1 MTSRK
6 TGEFER
12 IERLFAPL
20 AAGFPGALGLTDDA
34 ALIRP
39 TDGHELVVTTDTIV
53 AGVHYVGDESPDL
66 VARKLLRMNLSD
78 LASMGARPVA
88 YTLNVALPPD
98 LEDDWLEA
106 FTQGLAVDHAE
117 FGIALAG
124 GDSVSTPGPVTLT
137 VTAFGEVPA
146 GTALRRSGAKAGDIV
161 FISGTVGDGAL
172 GLKVQRGQL
181 PALPQAQRDALTA
194 RYRLPQPRL
203 ACGMRLRGIAH
214 AAIDVSDGLVADLG
228 HIADTSGVAARIDA
242 ASVPLSAAAS
252 AALALDPALR
262 DTVLSGGDDYEL
274 LFTVP
279 PASVGGV
286 AALSQALA
294 LPLTAIGAIE
304 PGRGVRVLDADGAEI
319 ALAAKGFT
327 HR

>member
-12 IERLFAPL
+12 IDRLFAPL

-39 TDGHELVVTTDTIV
+39 AENCELVVTTDTVV

-66 VARKLLRMNLSD
+66 VAQKLLRVNLSD

-88 YTLNVALPPD
+88 YTLNIALPSS
-98 LEDDWLEA
+98 LQDDWLEA
-106 FTQGLAVDHAE
+106 FTGGLAADQKE
-117 FGIALAG
+117 FGIFLAG

-146 GTALRRSGAKAGDIV
+146 GTALRRSGARPGDLV
-161 FISGTVGDGAL
+161 FVSGTVGDGAL
-172 GLKVQRGQL
+172 GLRVRRGTL
-181 PALPQAQRDALTA
+181 PALSQAHQDALVE
-194 RYRLPQPRL
+194 RYRRPQPRL
-203 ACGMRLRGIAH
+203 LCGLRLRGIAH
-214 AAIDVSDGLVADLG
+214 AAIDVSDGLAADLG
-228 HIADTSGVAARIDA
+228 HIADTSGVAALIET
-242 ASVPLSAAAS
+242 ASVPLSAAAT
-252 AALALDPALR
+252 AALALDPDLR
-262 DTVLSGGDDYEL
+262 DVILGGGDDYEL

-279 PASVGGV
+279 PESADSV
-286 AALSQALA
+286 AALARELG
-294 LPLTAIGAIE
+294 LPLTAIGRIE
-304 PGRGVRVLDADGAEI
+304 PGRGVRMIDADGAEI
-319 ALAAKGFT
+319 TLAAAGYA

>member
-39 TDGHELVVTTDTIV
+39 ADGHELVVTTDTVV

-88 YTLNVALPPD
+88 YTLNIALPPD

-106 FTQGLAVDHAE
+106 FTQGLAADQAE

-146 GTALRRSGAKAGDIV
+146 GTALRRSGARPGDVV
-161 FISGTVGDGAL
+161 FVSGTVGDGAL

-203 ACGMRLRGIAH
+203 ACGLRLRGIAH
-214 AAIDVSDGLVADLG
+214 AAIDVSDGLAADLG

-252 AALALDPALR
+252 AALALDPGLR
-262 DTVLSGGDDYEL
+262 DAVLGGGDDYEL

-279 PASVGGV
+279 PTSVDRV

-319 ALAAKGFT
+319 ALAIRGFT

>member
-12 IERLFAPL
+12 IERLFKPL
-20 AAGFPGALGLTDDA
+20 AAGYPGALGLTDDA

-39 TDGHELVVTTDTIV
+39 SDGHELVVTTDTVV
-53 AGVHYVGDESPDL
+53 AGVHYVGDETPDL
-66 VARKLLRMNLSD
+66 VARKLLRVNLSD

-88 YTLNVALPPD
+88 YTLNIALPTA

-106 FTQGLAVDHAE
+106 FTQGLARDQAE
-117 FGIALAG
+117 FGISLAG

-146 GTALRRSGAKAGDIV
+146 GTALRRSGAKPGDVV
-161 FISGTVGDGAL
+161 FVSGTIGDGAL
-172 GLKVQRGQL
+172 GLKVQRGML
-181 PALPQAQRDALTA
+181 PALSQAERDALTQ

-203 ACGMRLRGIAH
+203 ACGARLRGIAH
-214 AAIDVSDGLVADLG
+214 AAFDVSDGLVADLG
-228 HIADTSGVAARIDA
+228 HIADTSGVAARIDV
-242 ASVPLSAAAS
+242 ASVPLSDAAR
-252 AALALDPALR
+252 AALALDPSLR
-262 DTVLSGGDDYEL
+262 DAVLGGGDDYEL

-279 PASVGGV
+279 PDAVSHV
-286 AALSQALA
+286 AALSRSLA

-304 PGRGVRVLDADGAEI
+304 AGSGVRLLDVDGTEI
-319 ALAAKGFT
+319 ALAARGFT
-327 HR
+327 HG